1 MTMKPRG
8 KKFRIRRTGPTAP
21 VGETRRVA
29 EESLG
34 GPVEDGFGDMRFP
47 TADAPAAQPGSPQQ
61 PAQRQTQGMTIEEE
75 LAAIRSEGLTG
86 RQLRMARRTAQKH
99 GLQPASDFDAVRLL
113 RRQGIDPFE
122 RSNMLELVVNEG
134 QQRAEAQPRLPATV
148 RQPGVP
154 AAAPQ
159 MAPAMAAPP
168 TLDDAAR
175 AQEILRMQRDIAAR
189 RRKRLVLLFARLMA
203 FVMLPTMLVGYY
215 YYNIATPMYAT
226 TTLFQIQKAESS
238 SPAGGLGGLLGG
250 TTFATVQ
257 DSIAVQSFLES
268 REAMLLLD
276 EELGLREHFSAPD
289 IDPLNR
295 LAPDASTED
304 LYALYSRHLTIGY
317 DPTEGMVRMEVL
329 AADPQLSAAFSQALL
344 RYAEERVDQMSH
356 RLRDDQM
363 SGARESYASAEDA
376 LAAAQLRVVNLQ
388 EQTGI
393 LSSEAEVGA
402 LFNQISTF
410 EIQLQNERLRLDELQ
425 SVDRPNQTR
434 VEVAERNIARLEA
447 LIAELRSSM
456 TEDANS
462 QVSLARISSELAV
475 AQADLQTR
483 QLMLSQALQALESA
497 RLEAERQS
505 LYLTISVNPVAPD
518 EAAFPRKL
526 ENTLLAFLIFS
537 GIYLMLSMTASILR
551 EQVSA

>member
-1 MTMKPRG
+1 
-8 KKFRIRRTGPTAP
+8 
-21 VGETRRVA
+21 
-29 EESLG
+29 
-34 GPVEDGFGDMRFP
+34 MRFP
-47 TADAPAAQPGSPQQ
+47 TAGTPAAPQ
-61 PAQRQTQGMTIEEE
+61 PAQRQTEGMSIEEE
-75 LAAIRSEGLTG
+75 LAAIRAEGLTG

-122 RSNMLELVVNEG
+122 RSSMLELVVNDGER
-134 QQRAEAQPRLPATV
+134 RADTQRLPATV
-148 RQPGVP
+148 RQPSVP
-154 AAAPQ
+154 APATQ
-159 MAPAMAAPP
+159 TAPAMVQPP
-168 TLDDAAR
+168 SLDEAAR
-175 AQEILRMQRDIAAR
+175 AQEILRMQRDIAKR
-189 RRKRLVLLFARLMA
+189 RRKRLLLLAARLMA

-215 YYNIATPMYAT
+215 YYGVATPMYAT
-226 TTLFQIQKAESS
+226 TTEFQIQKSEAS
-238 SPAGGLGGLLGG
+238 SPAGGLAGLFGG

-276 EELGLREHFSAPD
+276 EELDLRGHFSAED

-295 LAPDASTED
+295 LAPDASSED
-304 LYALYSRHLTIGY
+304 LYELYRRNLTLGY
-317 DPTEGMVRMEVL
+317 DPTEGMIRMEVL
-329 AADPQLSAAFSQALL
+329 APDPALSQAFSSALL
-344 RYAEERVDQMSH
+344 RYAEERVDQMTQ
-356 RLRDDQM
+356 RVRGDQM
-363 SGARESYASAEDA
+363 AGARESYDSAEAA
-376 LAAAQLRVVNLQ
+376 LAAAQMRVVSLQ
-388 EQTGI
+388 EQSGI

-410 EIQLQNERLRLDELQ
+410 EIQLQNERLRLAELQ
-425 SVDRPNQTR
+425 AVDRPNATR

-447 LIAELRSSM
+447 LISELRDSM
-456 TEDANS
+456 TVGQASEA
-462 QVSLARISSELAV
+462 SLARISSELVV

-483 QLMLSQALQALESA
+483 QLMLSQALQQLETA
-497 RLEAERQS
+497 RIEADRQS

-518 EAAFPRKL
+518 EAAYPRKL

>member
-21 VGETRRVA
+21 AGETRRVA
-29 EESLG
+29 DDSLDA
-34 GPVEDGFGDMRFP
+34 PTDDGFGNMRFP
-47 TADAPAAQPGSPQQ
+47 TAGAPAGQSASPQQ
-61 PAQRQTQGMTIEEE
+61 PAQRQTQGMSIEEE

-122 RSNMLELVVNEG
+122 RSNMLELVVNDG

-148 RQPGVP
+148 RQPNVP

-159 MAPAMAAPP
+159 TAPAMAPP

-189 RRKRLVLLFARLMA
+189 RRKRLLLLFARLMA

-215 YYNIATPMYAT
+215 YYNVATPMYAT
-226 TTLFQIQKAESS
+226 TTLFQIQKAESA

-304 LYALYSRHLTIGY
+304 LYALYSRNLTIGY

-363 SGARESYASAEDA
+363 AGARESYDAAEDA
-376 LAAAQLRVVNLQ
+376 LASAQLRVVNLQ

-410 EIQLQNERLRLDELQ
+410 EIQLQNERLRLDELL

-447 LIAELRSSM
+447 LIEELRSSM
-456 TEDANS
+456 TEDASS

-483 QLMLSQALQALESA
+483 QLMLSQALQALEGA

>member
-21 VGETRRVA
+21 AGETRRVA
-29 EESLG
+29 DDSLDS
-34 GPVEDGFGDMRFP
+34 PTDDGFGNMRFP
-47 TADAPAAQPGSPQQ
+47 TAGAPAGQSATPQQ
-61 PAQRQTQGMTIEEE
+61 PAQRQTQGMSIEEE

-122 RSNMLELVVNEG
+122 RSNMLELVVNDG

-148 RQPGVP
+148 RQPSVP

-159 MAPAMAAPP
+159 TAPAMAPP

-189 RRKRLVLLFARLMA
+189 RRKRLLLLFARLMA

-226 TTLFQIQKAESS
+226 TTLFQIQKAESA

-276 EELGLREHFSAPD
+276 EELGLREHFSAPE

-304 LYALYSRHLTIGY
+304 LYALYSRNLTIGY

-363 SGARESYASAEDA
+363 AGARESYDAAEDA
-376 LAAAQLRVVNLQ
+376 LASAQLRVVNLQ

-410 EIQLQNERLRLDELQ
+410 EIQLQNERLRLDELL

-447 LIAELRSSM
+447 LIDELRSSM
-456 TEDANS
+456 TEDASS

-483 QLMLSQALQALESA
+483 QLMLSQALQALEGA

>member
-1 MTMKPRG
+1 MKPRG

-21 VGETRRVA
+21 AGETRRVA
-29 EESLG
+29 DDSLDA
-34 GPVEDGFGDMRFP
+34 PTDDGFGNMRFP
-47 TADAPAAQPGSPQQ
+47 TAGAPAGQSASPQQ
-61 PAQRQTQGMTIEEE
+61 PAQRQTQGMSIEEE

-122 RSNMLELVVNEG
+122 RSNMLELVVNDG

-148 RQPGVP
+148 RQPNVP

-159 MAPAMAAPP
+159 TAPAMAPP

-189 RRKRLVLLFARLMA
+189 RRKRLLLLFARLMA

-215 YYNIATPMYAT
+215 YYNVATPMYAT
-226 TTLFQIQKAESS
+226 TTLFQIQKAESA

-304 LYALYSRHLTIGY
+304 LYALYSRNLTIGY

-363 SGARESYASAEDA
+363 AGARESYDAAEDA
-376 LAAAQLRVVNLQ
+376 LASAQLRVVNLQ

-410 EIQLQNERLRLDELQ
+410 EIQLQNERLRLDELL

-447 LIAELRSSM
+447 LIEELRSSM
-456 TEDANS
+456 TEDASS

-483 QLMLSQALQALESA
+483 QLMLSQALQALEGA

>member
-1 MTMKPRG
+1 M
-8 KKFRIRRTGPTAP
+8 F
-21 VGETRRVA
+21 
-29 EESLG
+29 
-34 GPVEDGFGDMRFP
+34 
-47 TADAPAAQPGSPQQ
+47 
-61 PAQRQTQGMTIEEE
+61 
-75 LAAIRSEGLTG
+75 
-86 RQLRMARRTAQKH
+86 
-99 GLQPASDFDAVRLL
+99 
-113 RRQGIDPFE
+113 
-122 RSNMLELVVNEG
+122 
-134 QQRAEAQPRLPATV
+134 AT
-148 RQPGVP
+148 
-154 AAAPQ
+154 
-159 MAPAMAAPP
+159 
-168 TLDDAAR
+168 
-175 AQEILRMQRDIAAR
+175 
-189 RRKRLVLLFARLMA
+189 
-203 FVMLPTMLVGYY
+203 
-215 YYNIATPMYAT
+215 N
-226 TTLFQIQKAESS
+226 TLFQIQKAESS

-276 EELGLREHFSAPD
+276 EELGLRDHFSAPE

-304 LYALYSRHLTIGY
+304 LYALYSRNLTIGY
-317 DPTEGMVRMEVL
+317 DPTEGMIRMEVL

-356 RLRDDQM
+356 RLREDQM
-363 SGARESYASAEDA
+363 SGARESYDSAEDA

-388 EQTGI
+388 EQTGV

-462 QVSLARISSELAV
+462 QVSLARVSSELAV

-483 QLMLSQALQALESA
+483 QLMLSQSLQALEGA

>member
-1 MTMKPRG
+1 MS
-8 KKFRIRRTGPTAP
+8 I
-21 VGETRRVA
+21 
-29 EESLG
+29 
-34 GPVEDGFGDMRFP
+34 ED
-47 TADAPAAQPGSPQQ
+47 
-61 PAQRQTQGMTIEEE
+61 E

-122 RSNMLELVVNEG
+122 RSNMLELVVNDG

-148 RQPGVP
+148 RQPSVP
-154 AAAPQ
+154 AAAPKT
-159 MAPAMAAPP
+159 APAMAPP

-189 RRKRLVLLFARLMA
+189 RRKRLLLLFARLMA

-226 TTLFQIQKAESS
+226 TTLFQIQKAESA

-276 EELGLREHFSAPD
+276 EELGLRDHFSTPE

-304 LYALYSRHLTIGY
+304 LYALYSRNLTIGY

-363 SGARESYASAEDA
+363 AGARESYDAAEDA
-376 LAAAQLRVVNLQ
+376 LASAQLRVVNLQ

-410 EIQLQNERLRLDELQ
+410 EIQLQNERLRLDELL

-447 LIAELRSSM
+447 LIDELRSSM
-456 TEDANS
+456 TEDASS

-483 QLMLSQALQALESA
+483 QLMLSQALQALEGA